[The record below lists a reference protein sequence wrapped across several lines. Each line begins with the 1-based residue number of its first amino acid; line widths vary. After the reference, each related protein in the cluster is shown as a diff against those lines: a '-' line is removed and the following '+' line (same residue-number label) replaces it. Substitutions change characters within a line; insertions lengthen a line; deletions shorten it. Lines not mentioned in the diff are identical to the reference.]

1 MKGICP
7 VCSQP
12 VDVIEGCFNTADI
25 HHLTKWDGRKLCPGS
40 GGLFDD
46 PDDFAS
52 TGIRQS
58 IKGQSRLRGHMF
70 QHIMVAFDESP
81 QANRAFQVA
90 MELAKQLKSRLL
102 LLTVCESLP
111 LYTAMIDTQVP
122 NGRQTLLDDLNAYYR
137 KLQDGAMEQATR
149 SSLEVQGLVMVGD
162 EVHTIVDQ
170 VVQYNPDLLI
180 LGRRHHS
187 AFFGFWSGTVHS
199 IAERVRCDILSVY
212 S

>member
-1 MKGICP
+1 
-7 VCSQP
+7 
-12 VDVIEGCFNTADI
+12 
-25 HHLTKWDGRKLCPGS
+25 
-40 GGLFDD
+40 
-46 PDDFAS
+46 
-52 TGIRQS
+52 
-58 IKGQSRLRGHMF
+58 MF
-70 QHIMVAFDESP
+70 QNIMVAFDESQ

-90 MELAKQLKSRLL
+90 IELAKQLKSRLL

-111 LYTAMIDTQVP
+111 LYTAMMVDSRVP
-122 NGRQTLLDDLNAYYR
+122 DGPQMLVDHLNTYYR

-149 SSLEVQGLVMVGD
+149 SGLEVQGLMAIGD

-187 AFFGFWSGTVHS
+187 AFFGLWSGTVHS
-199 IAERVRCDILSVY
+199 IAEKVGCDILSVY